1 LCDTLNFQQS
11 KHDPCV
17 FWRGTI
23 IIVVYTNDTIVVGP
37 NPSEVDKAISDIA
50 GEFQITNEPNVSDF
64 LGVKIFR
71 DVEQKQYTLTQP
83 HLIQSILDDLGLK
96 ENSKPRD
103 IPTLS
108 SNILQHHLDKPPHD
122 ESWHYQSV
130 IGKLNYLEKCS
141 RPDIA
146 YAVHQ
151 CARFAH
157 NPRSEHTKAVKLIG

>member
-17 FWRGTI
+17 FWRGTT

-96 ENSKPRD
+96 RIQNHATSLPFH
-103 IPTLS
+103 PTS
-108 SNILQHHLDKPPHD
+108 FNITLINLHMMNHGT
-122 ESWHYQSV
+122 
-130 IGKLNYLEKCS
+130 I
-141 RPDIA
+141 
-146 YAVHQ
+146 
-151 CARFAH
+151 
-157 NPRSEHTKAVKLIG
+157 NP